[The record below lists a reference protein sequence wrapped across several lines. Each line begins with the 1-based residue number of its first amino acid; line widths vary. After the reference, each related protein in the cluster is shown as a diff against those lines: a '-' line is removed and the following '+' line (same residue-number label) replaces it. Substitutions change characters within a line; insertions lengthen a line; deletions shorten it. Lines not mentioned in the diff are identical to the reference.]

1 MMKRTFFQKTFN
13 LNIILLILGSLCFF
27 LKFGLSLLIQLLKT
41 FRLSA
46 TYDVFMLMSE
56 KLSLLAH
63 YIQLSALCL
72 VLIPI
77 FLIVIELIQRLTKDS
92 LWNYAKSI
100 YQTFRIRQFLK
111 QAKQSEPI
119 ITVENQTVTRFNPI
133 LKSFN
138 QAVSKCTVD
147 VRRDAVSL
155 FVKIPKT
162 QQAQKLLKE
171 MEGHIK
177 EEIASRN
184 PSYYFSAPIE
194 SNRRFGSQELDVKE
208 KAVLGSRSESQKA
221 LPFQMIL

>member
-27 LKFGLSLLIQLLKT
+27 LKFGLSLLIQLLET
-41 FRLSA
+41 FRQAA

-72 VLIPI
+72 ILVPI

-92 LWNYAKSI
+92 LWNYAKSV
-100 YQTFRIRQFLK
+100 YQTFRMRQFLK
-111 QAKQSEPI
+111 QEEQSEPI

-147 VRRDAVSL
+147 VRKDAVSL
-155 FVKIPKT
+155 FIKIPKT

-184 PSYYFSAPIE
+184 PSYYFSAPHRVKQTLWFTGA
-194 SNRRFGSQELDVKE
+194 RR
-208 KAVLGSRSESQKA
+208 
-221 LPFQMIL
+221 